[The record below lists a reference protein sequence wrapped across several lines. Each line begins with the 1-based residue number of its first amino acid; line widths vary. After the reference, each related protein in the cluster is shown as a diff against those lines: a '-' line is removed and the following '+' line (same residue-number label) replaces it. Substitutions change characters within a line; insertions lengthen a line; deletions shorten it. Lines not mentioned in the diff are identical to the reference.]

1 MSLHVSTS
9 TLPVC
14 LVWIDVSNETYVFF
28 VHIKSSLMCTYV
40 CTCRSLL
47 CTYRSLYIRV
57 DTSVMAMWVNTSDLH
72 PHKCEALQYIHT
84 STQIWGSSAHS
95 HIHTNLRLF
104 VTLTYSHECEALQYT
119 HTSTQIWGSSLHPHI
134 RTNGRLFSTL
144 THPHKSEAL
153 RYTHTSTR
161 VRLFGT
167 LTHPH
172 KCEALHTH
180 TFAQMWGLCYTHTFS
195 RIWGSTL
202 THPNKWEAFR
212 YTHTSAQMW
221 SSYTH
226 TFTKKWGSSLH
237 SHIHTNVRPIGTFTR
252 YEALWYNHISKQM

>member
-72 PHKCEALQYIHT
+72 PHKCEALQYI
-84 STQIWGSSAHS
+84 
-95 HIHTNLRLF
+95 
-104 VTLTYSHECEALQYT
+104 